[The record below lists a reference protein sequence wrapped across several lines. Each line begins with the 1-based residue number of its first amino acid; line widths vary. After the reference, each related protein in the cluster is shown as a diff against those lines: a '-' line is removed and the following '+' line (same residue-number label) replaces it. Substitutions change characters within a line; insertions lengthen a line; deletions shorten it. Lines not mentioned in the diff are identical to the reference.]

1 MVAGRVRMETI
12 VADEF
17 DPYAPG
23 TGLKDDFDGTIMDTT
38 MFVKVEGQQNMAFQ
52 LQVRADDGEEVEQ
65 RYGVGGEWMTY
76 DGGKTVEHP
85 KGHNRQFN
93 GQTAYSQLIV
103 NALMTEARELFYA
116 ANRNHDNR
124 GPQYAEVWHGLRFH
138 FKIVEVDGQ
147 QRIEVSDEA
156 GNKTGEFEWVARKQN
171 RMFPTAFL
179 GIVGQEGTVAAPAVA
194 PATPTTPPAA
204 SPTATATLTPPSEPA
219 PIAAPSVGAVDEYA
233 AFNALDM
240 RDRAKMKLLAA
251 SAEDYR
257 KFADQAAIIELAA
270 EPGRYMIDVDPMMPL
285 LSAEAFYV
293 WLKG

>member
-23 TGLKDDFDGTIMDTT
+23 TGLKDDFDGTIRDTT
-38 MFVKVEGQQNMAFQ
+38 MFVKIEGQQNMAFQ

-147 QRIEVSDEA
+147 QRVEVSDEA
-156 GNKTGEFEWVARKQN
+156 GNKTGEFEWVARKQT

-179 GIVGQEGTVAAPAVA
+179 GIVGQEGTPAPAQ
-194 PATPTTPPAA
+194 PTPPASSPTPEA
-204 SPTATATLTPPSEPA
+204 TAQPQPTATTSSTPPPA
-219 PIAAPSVGAVDEYA
+219 PTVGTVEEYA

>member
-1 MVAGRVRMETI
+1 METI

-103 NALMTEARELFYA
+103 NALMTGPEARELFYA
-116 ANRNHDNR
+116 ANRNRDNR
-124 GPQYAEVWHGLRFH
+124 GPQYAEVWHGMRFH

-147 QRIEVSDEA
+147 QRVEVQDEA

-179 GIVGQEGTVAAPAVA
+179 GMVGAEGTPAPAQ
-194 PATPTTPPAA
+194 PTPPAS
-204 SPTATATLTPPSEPA
+204 SPTPEATAQPQLTATTSSTPPPA
-219 PIAAPSVGAVDEYA
+219 PTVGTVEEYA